1 MGKTIQ
7 YFTEWLTNT
16 VNYGKKLSMDAY
28 GQVTFASDVELD
40 CYIHG
45 TVVEVTND
53 KGEEV
58 ISNQQ
63 IYFNGENVTVAAID
77 FGDRF
82 KIADTYKLMKS
93 ISKFYDENAVMDLVV
108 VYL

>member
-7 YFTEWLTNT
+7 YFTDWLTNT
-16 VNYGKKLSMDAY
+16 VNYKKKLSMDGY
-28 GQVTFASDVELD
+28 GQPTYDAEVELG

-45 TVVEVTND
+45 TVMKVTND

-58 ISNQQ
+58 LSNQQ
-63 IYFNGENVTVAAID
+63 IYFNGENTTVAAID
-77 FGDRF
+77 FGDVF
-82 KIADTYKLMKS
+82 EISDTYRPLKS
-93 ISKFYDENAVMDLVV
+93 LDKFYDEEAVLDLVV

>member
-63 IYFNGENVTVAAID
+63 IYFNGENATVAAMN

-82 KIADTYKLMKS
+82 KIADTYRPMKS
-93 ISKFYDENAVMDLVV
+93 IDKFYDEEATMDLVV